1 MFSSIYC
8 FTLFNA
14 LLFYL
19 SSGKN
24 NIENRYLSVAFL
36 LLAIRGLSFIPTMNE
51 LHPILQIFFFHN
63 FLPFNFLLGPVLYFY
78 FRFQTRGIHFSL
90 KRDYVHLLVFGISL
104 LNMIPFYASSLE
116 SKKMLLSQALQQFT
130 QIFKLD
136 LFIFNSSIY
145 YLVPPLY
152 TISYM
157 VLSLNLLMRHS
168 KYVYKNLVDKSKKT
182 LKNWLTNTFGCFLAI
197 IWINFILTYYAYINE
212 DNTRYSI
219 FLITVLILIYLNI
232 QVYSFPQILYG
243 IKFTQNLDERPIILI
258 NKSKKNILIDEIF
271 ITKFEETI
279 QGYHKTLD
287 YLSPKFDIY
296 QLAKDTNYPTYVLIF
311 YFKSNLNCQFADFK
325 NRLRIEYFLRSF
337 EPSEL
342 NQFTLIHIVKRY
354 GYSNLVSF
362 KKAFHQIHQEEFSKF
377 LLKQSN

>member
-1 MFSSIYC
+1 
-8 FTLFNA
+8 
-14 LLFYL
+14 
-19 SSGKN
+19 
-24 NIENRYLSVAFL
+24 
-36 LLAIRGLSFIPTMNE
+36 MNE
-51 LHPILQIFFFHN
+51 LHPILQVFFFQH

-78 FRFQTRGIHFSL
+78 FRFQTRGIHFSI

-104 LNMIPFYASSLE
+104 LNMIPFYVSSLE
-116 SKKMLLSQALQQFT
+116 SKKMLLSLALQQFT
-130 QIFKLD
+130 QVFKLN
-136 LFIFNSSIY
+136 LYFFNSSIY
-145 YLVPPLY
+145 YLVPPLF

-157 VLSLNLLMRHS
+157 VISLNLLMKHAD
-168 KYVYKNLVDKSKKT
+168 YVYKNLVDTSKKT
-182 LKNWLTNTFGCFLAI
+182 LQNWLSNIFGCFLAL

-219 FLITVLILIYLNI
+219 FIVTVLILTYLNI
-232 QVYSFPQILYG
+232 QVYNFPQILYG

-258 NKSKKNILIDEIF
+258 NKSKKNILIDEVF
-271 ITKFEETI
+271 INTFEETI
-279 QGYHKTLD
+279 QEYQKTLA

-296 QLAKDTNYPTYVLIF
+296 QLARDTNYPTYVLIF
-311 YFKSNLNCQFADFK
+311 YFKTNLNCQFADFK

-337 EPSEL
+337 DPNEL
-342 NQFTLIHIVKRY
+342 TKFTLIHLVKRY